1 MRTTPI
7 ILLTLLLLTAPGLLP
22 PTHAQDPWWNQAWS
36 YRQNLTLPLS
46 LSTPG
51 APGQPID
58 LRLTLQH
65 PCWTQDETH
74 TSIRVI
80 HTHNGDPTELESEI
94 SNFTYTAPD
103 QLASCRL
110 VFLLP
115 TDLSKD
121 DTLAV
126 YYDDHPTPPTA
137 YPDHITITTSTY
149 YLEPIPGYAVQ
160 SSYYLIT
167 DDTRST
173 YAISYAGQFLYTTTA
188 QYITKLRPNATTVLP
203 TTTDMLADFEFK
215 YYYNEANDQFAT
227 TADHATAH
235 TILHDGT
242 LSATIQIT
250 SASHDQNLHTTAT
263 YTYYHTT
270 TPQTRIRA
278 HVDHTA
284 QKDCTVCPGASTD
297 GTYAQLQCGGIHCST
312 LPELT
317 IDCLYPYTHLHTAT
331 GREEYRLDPTPDY
344 AGDTITRLFA
354 PTDNID
360 LDAPAW
366 ASFDDGP
373 NGTAHALLFATTN
386 VLQHGDN
393 EHDGIQTNLYE
404 STSPNLPGF
413 HNTIAVLQCNRN
425 SADASGIQDLQIP
438 ADFHASYDSEFFTS
452 QTGGF
457 PAVETEAACYPL
469 LASILPTASGGPT
482 TSEKPEPLYTLKV
495 LVSHAPSMPFGEA
508 LSILRGKNHS
518 YITTEVY
525 QGTTLVCS
533 GAAVHIPLR
542 QTTGNSTKLREILDL
557 QNTSR
562 LKTSTFP
569 RLPQGEY
576 LVKIYRN
583 HPFGSTRTQAIGYA
597 TISLEAN
604 TTIKVR
610 CTRPAT
616 VRYQVLDQNDQG
628 ISKVTVCLATDNTP
642 VSWGLT
648 DSDGKVSLSVPTGNE
663 RYNSSVMYKGFL
675 LSHESLR
682 LPRIGRA
689 LVSRTVTT
697 NLSSLRI
704 VVLDTWHL
712 PPEITLNPQVS
723 SPQMYLRQN
732 LSLQPTNPGRY
743 EIQALPAAPYDLRI
757 RYQSFMVNASIS
769 LPSASPAEILFPAE
783 YHVKVR
789 FLDAR
794 GFPLSG
800 LSLQVSRGSKSMN
813 QSSKSNVLN
822 VSLPPGG
829 YHLEVSSGSG
839 VVASRSLQVVGPRE
853 VVVVSAQDPGAL
865 GFLIG
870 SLGVLVGTVVIGY
883 WKKRWA
889 FLIAGSVIALVIGSF
904 WYPWWGILG
913 SSGETLVRSQLY
925 VLPGSLVSTVQSPQ
939 VLSGEMA
946 SLPDQ
951 FSFVMT
957 VFLLSCMVGCGLLVS
972 SICLCRKAWRL
983 ALVLWL
989 ASLLVM
995 GAVLVMVLVSISVVS
1010 EVSVGGMMGSGG
1022 FQAIIPGEGLQNIPS
1037 TWGLGLGCILFLGAL
1052 VVSGVGMLVVL
1063 RKERKQAW

>member
-1 MRTTPI
+1 MRHTPI

-36 YRQNLTLPLS
+36 YRQDLTLPLS

-58 LRLTLQH
+58 LRLTPQH
-65 PCWTQDETH
+65 PCWTHDETH

-94 SNFTYTAPD
+94 SNLTYTAPD

-126 YYDDHPTPPTA
+126 YYDDHPTPLTT

-149 YLEPIPGYAVQ
+149 YLEPIPGYAIH

-167 DDTRST
+167 DDTRPT

-227 TADHATAH
+227 TADHATTH

-270 TPQTRIRA
+270 TTQTRIRA

-284 QKDCTVCPGASTD
+284 QKDCAVCPGASTD
-297 GTYAQLQCGGIHCST
+297 GTYAQLQCGGIHCTT

-317 IDCLYPYTHLHTAT
+317 IDRLYPYTHLHTAT

-344 AGDTITRLFA
+344 AGDTITRLFS

-373 NGTAHALLFATTN
+373 NGTAHALLFATTH

-425 SADASGIQDLQIP
+425 SADAPGIQDLQIP
-438 ADFHASYDSEFFTS
+438 ADFHASYDAEFFTS
-452 QTGGF
+452 QTSGY
-457 PAVETEAACYPL
+457 PAIETEAACYPL
-469 LASILPTASGGPT
+469 LASILPTAGGGPT
-482 TSEKPEPLYTLKV
+482 TPEKPEPLYTLKV

-518 YITTEVY
+518 YITAEVY
-525 QGTTLVCS
+525 RDTTLICS
-533 GAAVHIPLR
+533 GAMVHIPLR
-542 QTTGNSTKLREILDL
+542 QTTTNTSKLREILDF
-557 QNTSR
+557 QNLSR
-562 LKTSTFP
+562 LKTSVFP
-569 RLPQGEY
+569 HLQKGEY

-583 HPFGSTRTQAIGYA
+583 HPFGTARNQVIGYA
-597 TISLEAN
+597 TVSLEAN
-604 TTIKVR
+604 TTIKVH
-610 CTRPAT
+610 CTKPAT
-616 VRYQVLDQNDQG
+616 VRYQVLDQNGRG
-628 ISKVTVCLATDNTP
+628 IPQVDVSLAAETQP
-642 VSWGLT
+642 VSWGST
-648 DSDGKVSLSVPTGNE
+648 DSNGRVTLSVPTE
-663 RYNSSVMYKGFL
+663 KEHYNATVVYKGFL
-675 LSHESLR
+675 ISQQNIRFPQLR
-682 LPRIGRA
+682 RA
-689 LVSRTVTT
+689 VVSRTVTM
-697 NLSSLRI
+697 NLSNLQVL
-704 VVLDTWHL
+704 VVDTWHL
-712 PPEITLNPQVS
+712 PPEVTLIPQVS
-723 SPQMYLRQN
+723 SPRMFSKQN
-732 LSLQPTNPGRY
+732 LTLQEADPGRY
-743 EIQALPAAPYDLRI
+743 QLQGLPAAPYNLRI
-757 RYQSFMVNASIS
+757 RYQSFMANASIT
-769 LPSASPAEILFPAE
+769 LPSSSPVELLFPAE

-800 LSLQVSRGSKSMN
+800 LLLYLSRGNQERNQTSKGDF
-813 QSSKSNVLN
+813 LN
-822 VSLPPGG
+822 LSLPPGT
-829 YHLEVSSGSG
+829 YHLEVFSESGI
-839 VVASRSLQVVGPRE
+839 VASRPLQVVGPRE
-853 VVVVSAQDPGAL
+853 VMVISDQDPAAF
-865 GFLIG
+865 GFLFG
-870 SLGVLVGTVVIGY
+870 TLGVFAGMAVVG
-883 WKKRWA
+883 WWRKQWA
-889 FLIAGSVIALVIGSF
+889 FLVAGAAIALVIGALWF
-904 WYPWWGILG
+904 PWWVIAG
-913 SSGETLVRSQLY
+913 SSGETLARSQLY
-925 VLPGSLVSTVQSPQ
+925 VFPASLISTIQSPH
-939 VLSGEMA
+939 VVSGEMA

-951 FSFVMT
+951 FSLVMT
-957 VFLLSCMVGCGLLVS
+957 VFLLSCMIGSGLLIS
-972 SICLCRKAWRL
+972 SVCLSRRSWKL
-983 ALVLWL
+983 ALTLWV
-989 ASLLVM
+989 ASLLFL
-995 GAVLVMVLVSISVVS
+995 GASLVVILVSVSVVS
-1010 EVSVGGMMGSGG
+1010 GVSVGGMMGSGE
-1022 FQAIIPGEGLQNIPS
+1022 FQSMVPGEGLQNIPS
-1037 TWGLGLGCILFLGAL
+1037 TWGLGIGCLLFIGAL
-1052 VVSGVGMLVVL
+1052 ALSGVGMLIIL
-1063 RKERKQAW
+1063 RKERKQIG